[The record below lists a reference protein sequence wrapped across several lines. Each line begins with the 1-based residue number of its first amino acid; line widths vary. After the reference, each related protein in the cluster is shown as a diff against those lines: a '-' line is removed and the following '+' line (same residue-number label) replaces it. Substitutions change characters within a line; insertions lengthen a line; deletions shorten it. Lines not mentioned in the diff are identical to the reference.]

1 MPHRGRKEQ
10 GRDRM
15 TLKQR
20 NWAIPMMLLAIGM
33 VTATGRVSLA
43 QGAGSGAAATPDVYS
58 QDDLL
63 GMEKKLKEKT
73 DASGLATQTI
83 KKYSTDYSML
93 AYRTQSGKAELH
105 EKFADFY
112 VVVAGNATLVS
123 GGKMVNGATT
133 APGEVRGDSIQDGQ
147 ETKLKK
153 GDVVHIPANIPHQ
166 LVLSKGDT
174 FQYFIVKVKEID

>member
-1 MPHRGRKEQ
+1 
-10 GRDRM
+10 
-15 TLKQR
+15 
-20 NWAIPMMLLAIGM
+20 MLLGIGM
-33 VTATGRVSLA
+33 VMTPGRVSLA
-43 QGAGSGAAATPDVYS
+43 QNAGSGAAATPDVYS

-112 VVVAGNATLVS
+112 VVVAGDATLVS
-123 GGKMVNGATT
+123 GGQMVNGKTT
-133 APGEVRGDSIQDGQ
+133 APGEVRGDSIQGGQ
-147 ETKLKK
+147 ESKLKK
-153 GDVVHIPANIPHQ
+153 GDIVHIPANIPHQ
-166 LVLSKGDT
+166 LTLAKGDT
-174 FQYFIVKVKEID
+174 FQYFIVKVQEIP

>member
-1 MPHRGRKEQ
+1 MPHRGKKEQ
-10 GRDRM
+10 GTDRM
-15 TLKQR
+15 TRKQR
-20 NWAIPMMLLAIGM
+20 SWGIPVILLAIGM
-33 VTATGRVSLA
+33 VTAPGRVSLA
-43 QGAGSGAAATPDVYS
+43 QDAGSAAATPDVYS

-83 KKYSTDYSML
+83 KKYSTDYAML
-93 AYRTQSGKAELH
+93 AFRSQSGKAELH

-133 APGEVRGDSIQDGQ
+133 APGEVRGDSIQGGED
-147 ETKLKK
+147 TKLNK
-153 GDVVHIPANIPHQ
+153 GDIVHIPANIPHQ
-166 LVLSKGDT
+166 LTLAKGDT
-174 FQYFIVKVKEID
+174 FQYFIVKVQEIP